1 MHLTFRNCIGGAAGL
16 LVLAL
21 LPATALALPVIS
33 EVFYDA
39 VGSDDGLSFVELYGT
54 PGTSLAGLFVD
65 NVNGANGAVGPSLA
79 LSGTFPASG
88 LFVVADATAAGV
100 SSVAGAD
107 LLLDF
112 DFQNGPDSV
121 VLRLGDSVLDA
132 LGYGVFAASE
142 VFAGEGA
149 PAVDPAAGASLA
161 RRFADVDT
169 GDNAADFI
177 SLARAHAGLGA
188 ARRRCPSPG
197 APRCWGPGSPASR
210 SGAAGGRRRRPEPS
224 GDGSNPPSVIRRPG
238 PRRAARHVGVPLRPP
253 DSPGPARRRL
263 PHGNRS
269 VAFRIQG
276 PPADSPCARTCAAD
290 DASALRRP
298 RQGPPGGR
306 DSQPPRR
313 ECGGPPAA

>member
-1 MHLTFRNCIGGAAGL
+1 MHLTFRNCIAGAAGL

-39 VGSDDGLSFVELYGT
+39 VGSDDGLSFVELYGQ
-54 PGTSLAGLFVD
+54 PGASLAGLFVD
-65 NVNGANGAVGPSLA
+65 NVNGANGAVGPTLA

-88 LFVVADATAAGV
+88 IFVIADATAAGL
-100 SSVAGAD
+100 SSVAGAN

-132 LGYGVFAASE
+132 VGYGVFAASE

-177 SLARAHAGLGA
+177 SLAV
-188 ARRRCPSPG
+188 PSPG
-197 APRCWGPGSPASR
+197 SAPLLAVPEPGSAALLGAGLASLAVAR
-210 SGAAGGRRRRPEPS
+210 GRRENAP
-224 GDGSNPPSVIRRPG
+224 V
-238 PRRAARHVGVPLRPP
+238 
-253 DSPGPARRRL
+253 
-263 PHGNRS
+263 
-269 VAFRIQG
+269 
-276 PPADSPCARTCAAD
+276 
-290 DASALRRP
+290 
-298 RQGPPGGR
+298 
-306 DSQPPRR
+306 
-313 ECGGPPAA
+313 